1 MFWRYVCAKRKW
13 CQERKKKGKKS
24 QNSNLNLAQD
34 EGQIIIEINE
44 IIASL

>member
-1 MFWRYVCAKRKW
+1 MMSRKK
-13 CQERKKKGKKS
+13 EKKGKKS